1 MFGSNCLQF
10 IAKMLHMHEKVCLC
24 AQQAGVLSTN
34 TPLAVRCITGELGV
48 DAWDARI
55 WGVEFAKHDVLV
67 CTPQIL
73 LNLLRRAFLKV

>member
-1 MFGSNCLQF
+1 MCLS
-10 IAKMLHMHEKVCLC
+10 
-24 AQQAGVLSTN
+24 AQQARVLEIN

-55 WGVEFAKHDVLV
+55 WGLEFAKHAVLV